1 MGKLQLDRRRIIA
14 AIQKAG
20 KKLGRAPSWAEL
32 RRLTGVP
39 ESRVRVYFKSLAEAV
54 RTAGLKPR
62 RVGLPITREELLED
76 FARVVKKLGRRP
88 SRNEYVKLG
97 NFSAG
102 AFYKRFRGWGE
113 IAEKLPKL
121 PRLPRLTRLTIEKP
135 TPLKHRGT
143 EEAKGWERLRGNSRS
158 SYNIS
163 GARNVGSVM
172 NKATR
177 DGQRSRVSAPEE
189 ERGKEREVRD
199 ETVDAVV
206 LQPEIVVRR
215 LPAEL
220 EGKKRV
226 TAAVCAMIVQTLL
239 GPEAGNW
246 REELGNYLDRD
257 IGSSG
262 HRIIGEGMPLVNL
275 EACSG
280 RVIDK
285 NRAVMGEPFA
295 PLAMTHAP
303 VNELGTMVLFGM
315 LAGLLGFEI
324 NAVWGKYPDCNVT
337 QQVEPGK
344 RQAQRVEVEF
354 ESRNFARHKHPA
366 RKCDVLICW
375 IHNWKECPK
384 RIQVIE
390 LKSVVAELL
399 GRKI

>member
-1 MGKLQLDRRRIIA
+1 MGKVLLDRRRIIA
-14 AIQKAG
+14 AIQRAG

-54 RTAGLKPR
+54 RAAGLKPR
-62 RVGLPITREELLED
+62 RVGLPVTREELLED
-76 FARVVKKLGRRP
+76 FARVMEKLGRRP
-88 SRNEYVKLG
+88 SRNEYVKRG

-102 AFYKRFRGWGE
+102 AFYKKFRSWSE
-113 IAEKLPKL
+113 ISAQLPGMPGLPKL
-121 PRLPRLTRLTIEKP
+121 TNGRPRSLKGRGTQEAEKSGDRVIARNRVIREQQTSPQICADERGLKKRLTTEA
-135 TPLKHRGT
+135 T
-143 EEAKGWERLRGNSRS
+143 EEHGGGLPE
-158 SYNIS
+158 
-163 GARNVGSVM
+163 AR
-172 NKATR
+172 
-177 DGQRSRVSAPEE
+177 
-189 ERGKEREVRD
+189 REIL
-199 ETVDAVV
+199 T
-206 LQPEIVVRR
+206 PR

-226 TAAVCAMIVQTLL
+226 TAAVCAMIVKTLL
-239 GPEAGNW
+239 GPEAENW
-246 REELGNYLDRD
+246 REELQPYLAQSEDPTAD
-257 IGSSG
+257 ESG
-262 HRIIGEGMPLVNL
+262 LTRIGEGLPLVNL

-285 NRAVMGEPFA
+285 KRAVMGAPFV

-366 RKCDVLICW
+366 RMCDVLICW
-375 IHNWKECPK
+375 IHNWKDCPK
-384 RIQVIE
+384 HIQVIE
-390 LKSVVAELL
+390 LKSVVERLL